1 MQVDRQGG
9 SITDDQGTDSIYT
22 ITVFGSHPMD
32 QDMMDRTLQ
41 FVLVE
46 LGIDTTWAD
55 VPPPDPEVVPP
66 APDPGDPDQLPQY
79 VDENGEVKPLD
90 VATPHDPASAP
101 A

>member
-1 MQVDRQGG
+1 MQVDREGG
-9 SITDDQGTDSIYT
+9 SITDDQGTDSTYT

-66 APDPGDPDQLPQY
+66 PPDPENPPNPPSLPEDPPEGTLFTIQ
-79 VDENGEVKPLD
+79 
-90 VATPHDPASAP
+90 PAAP
-101 A
+101 

>member
-9 SITDDQGTDSIYT
+9 SITDDQGTDSTYT

-66 APDPGDPDQLPQY
+66 PADPGDPDQQPQY
-79 VDENGEVKPLD
+79 VDENGEVQPLSTG
-90 VATPHDPASAP
+90 ATSGS
-101 A
+101 

>member
-1 MQVDRQGG
+1 MKVEREYGWIEDGEEAG
-9 SITDDQGTDSIYT
+9 NSTYT
-22 ITVFGSHPMD
+22 ITIEGTHIMD
-32 QDMMDRTLQ
+32 E

-79 VDENGEVKPLD
+79 VDENGEVRPLVED
-90 VATPHDPASAP
+90 AATI
-101 A
+101 

>member
-1 MQVDRQGG
+1 MQVDRVGG
-9 SITDDQGTDSIYT
+9 SIQEYDDPSGNSAWL
-22 ITVFGSHPMD
+22 ITLASTHPMD

-66 APDPGDPDQLPQY
+66 PADPGDPDQLPQY
-79 VDENGEVKPLD
+79 VDENGEVQPLE
-90 VATPHDPASAP
+90 ASA
-101 A
+101 

>member
-1 MQVDRQGG
+1 MKVEREYGWIEDGEEAG
-9 SITDDQGTDSIYT
+9 NSTYT
-22 ITVFGSHPMD
+22 ITIEGTHIMD
-32 QDMMDRTLQ
+32 EFLMDRTLQ

-79 VDENGEVKPLD
+79 VDENGEVRPLVED
-90 VATPHDPASAP
+90 AATI
-101 A
+101 